1 MRKVMFM
8 FCLFF
13 FPITF
18 TYSHS
23 KTDSACNSNTENIFK
38 VYDLKIKY
46 ETVQYIYE
54 QRHKFKDVICKD
66 CWNSYFELI
75 RGYPFFEE
83 KKDSVPEISSGES
96 VIVTV
101 ERISDEEMDSYIE
114 QLNCTPEQALHEYK
128 KLIRTIKA
136 EKAAYLKCID
146 VEIAKGDLSKYAK
159 DFITPYGFMPA
170 GWSLMPRP
178 EQLSKLDFLKVF
190 KEFILKNNEN
200 VLPEGQRVVRYLS
213 GRTDADMKDI

>member
-1 MRKVMFM
+1 MFV
-8 FCLFF
+8 FCLLFL
-13 FPITF
+13 PITPI
-18 TYSHS
+18 YSH
-23 KTDSACNSNTENIFK
+23 TETNSACNSNTENILK
-38 VYDLKIKY
+38 VYALKIKY

-54 QRHKFKDVICKD
+54 QRHSCEGVIYKD

-83 KKDSVPEISSGES
+83 KKDSVSEISSGELAAA
-96 VIVTV
+96 

-114 QLNCTPEQALHEYK
+114 QLNCTPEQALNEYK
-128 KLIRTIKA
+128 ELIRSIKA

-146 VEIAKGDLSKYAK
+146 AELAKGDLSKYAK

-190 KEFILKNNEN
+190 KEFILKNNED
-200 VLPEGQRVVRYLS
+200 VLPEGQRIVRYL
-213 GRTDADMKDI
+213 GGLTDVGVKDI